1 MSRSDRLTAF
11 LERFPR
17 EPVWGEDECTAAPG
31 QWVREEGHVFTLPA
45 YRNRAEAQAIIA
57 RHGSLAATWD
67 ALLGLPHRIGE
78 PELGDVAVIDTR
90 RYGQIGGICALGRI
104 LIIRRD
110 SGGWAWFGP
119 VRAFVN
125 VWAVPALD

>member
-1 MSRSDRLTAF
+1 MSRADRLTAF
-11 LERFPR
+11 LERFTH
-17 EPVWGEDECTAAPG
+17 EPVWGVDECTAAPA
-31 QWVREEGHVFTLPA
+31 QWVREEGHAFELPV
-45 YRNRAEAQAIIA
+45 YGNREEAQAIVD
-57 RHGSLAATWD
+57 RYGSLAATWD
-67 ALLGLPHRIGE
+67 ALLGLPLRAGD

-110 SGGWAWFGP
+110 AGGWAWFGP

-125 VWAVPALD
+125 VWALPASD